1 MTETLTLLT
10 GGATVGAPRWL
21 HPGAWWIWALGLGA
35 AATRTT
41 NPLLLGLIVAVATL
55 VVSARRPQAQW
66 AGAFGVFVRIAL
78 VVIVIRVVFAML
90 FGVRIGATEL
100 FALPTVGLPEWMA
113 GVTLGGPV
121 TAEMLYIAV
130 IQGAQLATLLICVGA
145 ANSLASPVRLL
156 KALPAGLYHV
166 GVACVV
172 ALSLAPR
179 IMVNV
184 RRVMLAR
191 RMRGRP
197 TRGLRAAAQAAVP
210 VLESSLDDAINLAA
224 AMDTRG
230 YGRATATTARERA
243 LQATLVLAGLVGIAL
258 GLYAVLGASGWGW
271 LLLGLGV
278 VMAVAGIAVAGRR
291 IPRTRYR
298 PDPWRL
304 PETLTAGSGV
314 LAAIAVMVFA
324 TTSLTVPLSWPTLP
338 PVAVAAILL
347 AASPA
352 VLTPS
357 PPLPWR
363 TS

>member
-156 KALPAGLYHV
+156 KALPAG
-166 GVACVV
+166 
-172 ALSLAPR
+172 S
-179 IMVNV
+179 
-184 RRVMLAR
+184 
-191 RMRGRP
+191 
-197 TRGLRAAAQAAVP
+197 
-210 VLESSLDDAINLAA
+210 
-224 AMDTRG
+224 
-230 YGRATATTARERA
+230 TT
-243 LQATLVLAGLVGIAL
+243 
-258 GLYAVLGASGWGW
+258 SGWRVSSRCRW
-271 LLLGLGV
+271 HP
-278 VMAVAGIAVAGRR
+278 A
-291 IPRTRYR
+291 
-298 PDPWRL
+298 
-304 PETLTAGSGV
+304 
-314 LAAIAVMVFA
+314 
-324 TTSLTVPLSWPTLP
+324 SW
-338 PVAVAAILL
+338 
-347 AASPA
+347 
-352 VLTPS
+352 
-357 PPLPWR
+357 
-363 TS
+363 